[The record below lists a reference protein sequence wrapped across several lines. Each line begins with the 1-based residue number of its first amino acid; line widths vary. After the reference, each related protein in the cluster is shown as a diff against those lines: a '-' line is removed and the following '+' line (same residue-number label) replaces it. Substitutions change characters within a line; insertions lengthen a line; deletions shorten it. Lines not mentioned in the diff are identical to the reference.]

1 MPTLMV
7 PYHRNLWL
15 GNMMSDLRGQMLL
28 FFYSQDIGIGFDNH
42 QGRDPRLWSL
52 IVQDI
57 SFNYLDRP
65 SKLLRYV
72 YISFDNLILREKI
85 CDVLFYTN

>member
-1 MPTLMV
+1 
-7 PYHRNLWL
+7 
-15 GNMMSDLRGQMLL
+15 MSDLCGQMLL

-42 QGRDPRLWSL
+42 QGRDPRLCSL

-57 SFNYLDRP
+57 SLNYLDRP